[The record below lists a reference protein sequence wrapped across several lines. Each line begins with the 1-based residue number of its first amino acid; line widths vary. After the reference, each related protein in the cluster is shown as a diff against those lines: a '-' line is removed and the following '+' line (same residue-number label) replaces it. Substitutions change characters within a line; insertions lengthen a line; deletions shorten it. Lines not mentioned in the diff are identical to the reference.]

1 MRNKAEANLHLRS
14 GSSLLALP
22 HVGLCCP
29 VLLGEGGVRMGTGLE
44 CPGNDGRGRLWGVHG
59 VYWLVAQLSSLLEW
73 SLPSPVL
80 LSHLMTCSL
89 SSKVMLMLVPFS
101 SF

>member
-1 MRNKAEANLHLRS
+1 MRNKAEVNLHLWS
-14 GSSLLALP
+14 GSSLRALDFA
-22 HVGLCCP
+22 
-29 VLLGEGGVRMGTGLE
+29 VLSCVWGGGRGVRMGTGLE
-44 CPGNDGRGRLWGVHG
+44 CPGNNGRGRLWGVHG
-59 VYWLVAQLSSLLEW
+59 VYWLVAQLSSLLVW

-89 SSKVMLMLVPFS
+89 TSKVMLMLVPFS